1 MNNAKHDKT
10 NTTVKANELCAD
22 LILMKI
28 YNIKSCNTLF
38 ANIWQPIYCLFQ
50 QQVHWLEEFQYNTL
64 LIIKQQVETA
74 ELISYTDIHC
84 CRGINTSSLSPT
96 TIYSQAR
103 SWSSQYTCFKWA
115 STYKLRERNTL
126 VMIPERLQITC
137 SSEKHN
143 FSLTYKSTGVKHTQ
157 KKIWH
162 QERLS
167 Y

>member
-1 MNNAKHDKT
+1 MQIFGNPFIVSFSSRYIDLRSFS
-10 NTTVKANELCAD
+10 TTHLV
-22 LILMKI
+22 
-28 YNIKSCNTLF
+28 
-38 ANIWQPIYCLFQ
+38 
-50 QQVHWLEEFQYNTL
+50 

-103 SWSSQYTCFKWA
+103 SWSSQYTCFKCA
-115 STYKLRERNTL
+115 STCKLRERNTL
-126 VMIPERLQITC
+126 VMMPERLQITC

-143 FSLTYKSTGVKHTQ
+143 FSLTYKSTGVKHT